1 MALNPTYQFNC
12 VTSMEGR
19 NGRRRKNPTKQN
31 SACHICTLLWLW
43 QEPVAP
49 HVIYLAL
56 KLGFQDFTNYSHF
69 FKHSNTSYCNS
80 PQKLLTW
87 TQVHREFLKLAT
99 CVSPFQS
106 PPPPKLIVLDYCLK
120 SHAWAENSLLCIV
133 IASISYCNVTGSKQC
148 IAGLEWTKLV
158 TRSIRALVTHSLQ
171 PLGAYNYMCICSE
184 LTTASTSPHAT
195 WVKWSFSCGLCS

>member
-1 MALNPTYQFNC
+1 MPHLYIAVALTG
-12 VTSMEGR
+12 TSSSSR
-19 NGRRRKNPTKQN
+19 NISGTQTRIP
-31 SACHICTLLWLW
+31 
-43 QEPVAP
+43 
-49 HVIYLAL
+49 
-56 KLGFQDFTNYSHF
+56 GFH
-69 FKHSNTSYCNS
+69 
-80 PQKLLTW
+80 KLLTFFQALKHIILQFSTEAFNLNSS
-87 TQVHREFLKLAT
+87 TQGIFEIGYM
-99 CVSPFQS
+99 CVTVSEP